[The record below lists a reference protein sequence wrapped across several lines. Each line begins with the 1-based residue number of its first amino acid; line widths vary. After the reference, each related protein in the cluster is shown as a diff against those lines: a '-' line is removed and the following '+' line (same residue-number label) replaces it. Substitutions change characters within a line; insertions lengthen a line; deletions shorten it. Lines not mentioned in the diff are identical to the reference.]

1 MALLKATA
9 RTTTGT
15 HKARALRAKDLIPGI
30 IYGHGQTPEP
40 ISLNRHEV
48 QQVVL
53 HGERLMEID
62 LDGKTQNALIRAVQY
77 DPFGNDVI
85 HMDFARVNLDEM
97 VEVTIPV
104 HLRGTPV
111 GATEGGVLQQT
122 IAQVTIKCMVR
133 SIPEDIRVTVDHMKV
148 DDKLFVKDLPLPEG
162 AKFVTDPE
170 FLVASVTVVAEEV
183 VEVTEEAVAT
193 PEVIGAKKEEEGEAG
208 AAAAPAADEKKKE
221 KKE

>member
-1 MALLKATA
+1 MALLKATV

-15 HKARALRAKDLIPGI
+15 HKARALRAKSKIPGI

-40 ISLNRHEV
+40 ITLDRREV
-48 QQVVL
+48 QHAVA

-62 LDGKTQNALIRAVQY
+62 LDGKTQNALVKAVQY

-85 HMDFARVNLDEM
+85 HIDLARVNLDEM
-97 VEVTIPV
+97 VEVTVPV
-104 HLRGTPV
+104 HLRGTPA
-111 GATEGGVLQQT
+111 GAIEGGVLQQT
-122 IAQVTIKCMVR
+122 IAQVTIECMVR
-133 SIPEDIRVTVDHMKV
+133 SIPEDIRVAVDHMKV
-148 DDKLFVKDLPLPEG
+148 GDKLLVKDLPLPAG
-162 AKFVTDPE
+162 AKFLTDPE
-170 FLVASVTVVAEEV
+170 FLVATVSIIAEEV

-208 AAAAPAADEKKKE
+208 AAAPAAAEEKKKE

>member
-1 MALLKATA
+1 
-9 RTTTGT
+9 
-15 HKARALRAKDLIPGI
+15 
-30 IYGHGQTPEP
+30 
-40 ISLNRHEV
+40 
-48 QQVVL
+48 
-53 HGERLMEID
+53 
-62 LDGKTQNALIRAVQY
+62 
-77 DPFGNDVI
+77 
-85 HMDFARVNLDEM
+85 
-97 VEVTIPV
+97 
-104 HLRGTPV
+104 
-111 GATEGGVLQQT
+111 
-122 IAQVTIKCMVR
+122 MVR

-208 AAAAPAADEKKKE
+208 AAAPAADEKKKE

>member
-15 HKARALRAKDLIPGI
+15 HKARAMRAKDLIPGI
-30 IYGHGQTPEP
+30 IYGHGLTPEP
-40 ISLNRHEV
+40 ITLDRREV

-62 LDGKTQNALIRAVQY
+62 LDGKTQNALVKAVQY

-97 VEVTIPV
+97 VEVTVPV

-122 IAQVTIKCMVR
+122 IAQVTIECMVR
-133 SIPEDIRVTVDHMKV
+133 SIPEDIRVAVDHMKV
-148 DDKLFVKDLPLPEG
+148 DDKLFVKDLPLPAG
-162 AKFVTDPE
+162 AKFLTDPE

-183 VEVTEEAVAT
+183 VEATEEAVAT

-208 AAAAPAADEKKKE
+208 AAAPAADEKKKE